1 MSTHHKGSK
10 KKKKSNKAANLVP
23 DSVGLTPQVINK
35 KKYEKELE
43 KLQVELVKLQE
54 WVQASGQRVVVIFEG
69 RDTAGKG
76 GSIRRIA
83 EALNP
88 RYCRVVAL
96 GVPSDRERSQWYFQ
110 RYVNQL
116 PSAGEILL
124 FDRSWY
130 NRAGV
135 EKVMGFCTEAEYEEF
150 LFTCPQIE
158 RALVRSGIQVIK
170 YWLSISDEEQ
180 ERRFRARMTDPVKQ
194 WKLSPMDLE
203 ARAHWVDY
211 AEAKDEMLLHTDIA
225 EAPWFVVDA
234 EDKKTAR
241 LNLISH
247 LLSQIPYEDL
257 PTQEFVLS
265 DRQKRAY
272 QRPPIE
278 DQNWVPKRF
287 IVA

>member
-1 MSTHHKGSK
+1 MSKHHKGSK
-10 KKKKSNKAANLVP
+10 KQKKPTKSANLVP

-35 KKYEKELE
+35 KQYEKELE
-43 KLQVELVKLQE
+43 KLQVELVNLQE

>member
-1 MSTHHKGSK
+1 MSKHHKGSK
-10 KKKKSNKAANLVP
+10 KQKKPTKSANLVP

-35 KKYEKELE
+35 KQYEKELE

-257 PTQEFVLS
+257 PPQEFVLS

>member
-1 MSTHHKGSK
+1 MSKHHKGSK
-10 KKKKSNKAANLVP
+10 KQKKSNKVANLVP
-23 DSVGLTPQVINK
+23 DSAGLTPQVISK
-35 KKYEKELE
+35 KQYEKELE

-76 GSIRRIA
+76 GSIRRIS

-170 YWLSISDEEQ
+170 YWLSISDEVQ
-180 ERRFRARMTDPVKQ
+180 ERRFRARMTDPIKQ

-247 LLSQIPYEDL
+247 LLEQIPYEGL
-257 PTQEFVLS
+257 PQQEFVLS

-287 IVA
+287 IVS

>member
-1 MSTHHKGSK
+1 MSKHHKSSK
-10 KKKKSNKAANLVP
+10 KQKKPSKSANLVP

-35 KKYEKELE
+35 KQYEKELE

>member
-1 MSTHHKGSK
+1 MSKHHKSSK
-10 KKKKSNKAANLVP
+10 KQKKPSKSANLVP

-35 KKYEKELE
+35 KQYEKELE

-110 RYVNQL
+110 RYVDQL

>member
-1 MSTHHKGSK
+1 MSKHHKGSRKQK
-10 KKKKSNKAANLVP
+10 KPTKSANLVP

-35 KKYEKELE
+35 KQYEKELE

-257 PTQEFVLS
+257 PPQEFVLS

>member
-10 KKKKSNKAANLVP
+10 KQKKSKKAANLVP
-23 DSVGLTPQVINK
+23 DSVGLTPQVISK
-35 KKYEKELE
+35 KQYEKELE

-54 WVQASGQRVVVIFEG
+54 WVQSSGQRVVVIFEG

-234 EDKKTAR
+234 EDKMTAR

-287 IVA
+287 IVS